1 MSVFVWLASMNKE
14 SINEESISNFSGK
27 KSPSMM
33 RAVDLY
39 RKDPEAALAG
49 RGLVSVE
56 GDNENDRSLAI
67 VELAGTERERF
78 IELVGSLPEPLQD
91 IFFQHYL
98 LGRTQTQIARL
109 IDWSQSSGGRRG
121 VSQGLRIGERGM
133 CAVIAWGKCEG
144 SSDPQ
149 LHEAYEAMERFRSK
163 RAPAVTIRA
172 PRNLGSFVIRTDDE
186 ALDEFFAP
194 GTTDG
199 AVRRC

>member
-1 MSVFVWLASMNKE
+1 MNKE

-98 LGRTQTQIARL
+98 LGRTQTQIAKL

-121 VSQGLRIGERGM
+121 VSQGLKIGEKGI
-133 CAVIAWGKCEG
+133 CAVIAWGGEVPSACVTERDRK
-144 SSDPQ
+144 
-149 LHEAYEAMERFRSK
+149 LMAAYKAMEMFRGK
-163 RAPAVTIRA
+163 KVPALAIRSS
-172 PRNLGSFVIRTDDE
+172 RNLGSFVIRTDDE